1 MMQQFFFLSHVPPN
15 SLQSFFPPANFW
27 QIEPSFLT
35 IPHTPL
41 SAATNTPI
49 LEMIVL
55 AVTVIIRFFTD
66 IIYTNCEFSCNLRV
80 SASQELDF
88 KQWCWYCLVDCRL
101 SWWREKTNNKCFV
114 ALAAL
119 CFIEGEISLLFW
131 VWFCLHLCTMRLL
144 FFVRHSWQMLGH
156 KIHSRESSFALGTT
170 SLNAGESSQ
179 VPWNTL

>member
-80 SASQELDF
+80 SASQELPF

-101 SWWREKTNNKCFV
+101 SWWREKNKQQVLCSTCCFM
-114 ALAAL
+114 
-119 CFIEGEISLLFW
+119 FYWGRDISIILSLILPSSLYHAT
-131 VWFCLHLCTMRLL
+131 VVFCPPLMADAWT
-144 FFVRHSWQMLGH
+144 
-156 KIHSRESSFALGTT
+156 
-170 SLNAGESSQ
+170 
-179 VPWNTL
+179 